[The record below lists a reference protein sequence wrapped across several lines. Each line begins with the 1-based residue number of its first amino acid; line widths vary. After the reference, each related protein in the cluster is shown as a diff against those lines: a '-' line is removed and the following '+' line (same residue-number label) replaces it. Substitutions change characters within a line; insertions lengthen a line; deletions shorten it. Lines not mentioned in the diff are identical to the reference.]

1 MIELKNVSKVFTTK
15 KGNVE
20 ALKSTSL
27 QVKKGE
33 VFGII
38 GYSGAGKS
46 TLIRCVNLL
55 EKPTTGNII
64 VNEQDLTT
72 LSTKELA
79 KARQKIGMIFQGFNL
94 LKTVTVYENIA
105 LPLRLAG
112 VPKLEIEKR
121 VEKYLRIVDL
131 FNRKDAYPS
140 ELSGGQKQRVA
151 IARALA
157 VKPKLMLFD
166 EPTSALDPEL
176 RHEVLTVMKDLA
188 EEGMTMVIVTH
199 EVGFAQKVASRLI
212 FIDKGRIAEDGDPD
226 SLISNPPSERL
237 REFLQHVS

>member
-1 MIELKNVSKVFTTK
+1 MIELKTYPKYLQQ

-27 QVKKGE
+27 KVEKGE

-79 KARQKIGMIFQGFNL
+79 KSRQK
-94 LKTVTVYENIA
+94 
-105 LPLRLAG
+105 
-112 VPKLEIEKR
+112 
-121 VEKYLRIVDL
+121 
-131 FNRKDAYPS
+131 S
-140 ELSGGQKQRVA
+140 E
-151 IARALA
+151 
-157 VKPKLMLFD
+157 
-166 EPTSALDPEL
+166 
-176 RHEVLTVMKDLA
+176 
-188 EEGMTMVIVTH
+188 
-199 EVGFAQKVASRLI
+199 
-212 FIDKGRIAEDGDPD
+212 
-226 SLISNPPSERL
+226 
-237 REFLQHVS
+237 